1 MSGQILGTARN
12 LMRKLQRG
20 AKEEC
25 MMMPHQVLVVDDEPL
40 MCRSLSTTIQ
50 RLGYEATSAG
60 SGKEALR
67 QLERTPSRLI
77 FSDMR
82 MPGMDGL
89 EFLRR
94 VKAVRPETLVVVM
107 TAYGSVE
114 TAVQAM
120 KAGATDFL
128 MKPFSMTRVE
138 EILDRMLGPR
148 GQGTPAAEGP
158 PHSVLGI
165 VSRDPKVR
173 GILMMLERVAA
184 SSATVLIQGESGTGK
199 ELLARAVHVWSKR
212 SGSFVVV
219 NCAAIPESLLESEL
233 FGFEKGAFTGAIARR
248 VGKFEAAHRGTL
260 LLDEAGETPL
270 PLQAKLLRALQEGE
284 VDRVGGT
291 SPVKVDVRVVATTNR
306 NLHEEVRAK
315 RFRQDL
321 FFRLKVVT
329 MTLPPLRDRPG
340 DIPILVDHF
349 LAKHSRGGQV
359 LKVSKAA
366 MSKLERYPWPGNIR
380 ELENCLH
387 AAILLTPGDTIRPE
401 CLSLDENSSSIS
413 PGSFREMEKQLIV
426 ETLERVGGNRTRA
439 AKLLGV
445 SVRTIRNRLREYRR
459 EVGGRR

>member
-1 MSGQILGTARN
+1 MII
-12 LMRKLQRG
+12 
-20 AKEEC
+20 
-25 MMMPHQVLVVDDEPL
+25 PHQVLVVDDEPL

-67 QLERTPSRLI
+67 HLERSPSRLI

-89 EFLRR
+89 EFLKR
-94 VKAVRPETLVVVM
+94 VKTVRPEALVVVM

-128 MKPFSMTRVE
+128 MKPFSMTKVE
-138 EILDRMLGPR
+138 EILNRMLGPR
-148 GQGTPAAEGP
+148 GQGTPAREEDQ
-158 PHSVLGI
+158 PHSVLGV
-165 VSRDPKVR
+165 VSRDPKIR
-173 GILMMLERVAA
+173 GIMMILERVAA

-212 SGSFVVV
+212 SGPFVVV

-270 PLQAKLLRALQEGE
+270 PLQPKLLRTLQEGE

-291 SPVKVDVRVVATTNR
+291 RPVKIDVRVVATTNR
-306 NLHEEVRAK
+306 NLHEEVRAS

-329 MTLPPLRDRPG
+329 VTLPPLRERPG

-349 LAKHSRGGQV
+349 LAKHCRGGQV
-359 LKVSKAA
+359 FKVSKAA

-387 AAILLTPGDTIRPE
+387 AAILLTPGDTIQPE
-401 CLSLDENSSSIS
+401 CLSLDENTSSIS

-426 ETLERVGGNRTRA
+426 ETLERMGGNRTRA
-439 AKLLGV
+439 AKLLGL

>member
-1 MSGQILGTARN
+1 MI
-12 LMRKLQRG
+12 
-20 AKEEC
+20 
-25 MMMPHQVLVVDDEPL
+25 PHQVLVVDDEPL

-50 RLGYEATSAG
+50 RLGYEATSAA

-67 QLERTPSRLI
+67 QLERSPSRLI

-89 EFLRR
+89 EFLKR
-94 VKAVRPETLVVVM
+94 VKTVRPEAVVIVM

-128 MKPFSMTRVE
+128 MKPFSMTKVE
-138 EILDRMLGPR
+138 EILDRNLGPG
-148 GQGTPAAEGP
+148 GQGAMIHEEGP
-158 PHSVLGI
+158 VSSTLGI
-165 VSRDPKVR
+165 VSRDSKVR
-173 GILMMLERVAA
+173 GILMMLERVAN

-199 ELLARAVHVWSKR
+199 ELLARAIHVWSKR
-212 SGSFVVV
+212 PGPFVVV

-270 PLQAKLLRALQEGE
+270 PLQSKLLRTLQEGE
-284 VDRVGGT
+284 VDRVGGHR
-291 SPVKVDVRVVATTNR
+291 PVKVDVRVVATTNR
-306 NLHEEVRAK
+306 NLQEEVRAS

-329 MTLPPLRDRPG
+329 VTLPPLRERTG
-340 DIPILVDHF
+340 DIPLLVDHF
-349 LAKHSRGGQV
+349 LAKYKRGGHIM
-359 LKVSKAA
+359 KVAKGA
-366 MSKLERYPWPGNIR
+366 MSKLERYAWPGNIR

-387 AAILLTPGDTIRPE
+387 AAVLLTPGDAIRPE
-401 CLSLDENSSSIS
+401 YLSLDEHASSIT
-413 PGSFREMEKQLIV
+413 PGSFREMERQLIV

-439 AKLLGV
+439 AKVLGL

-459 EVGGRR
+459 DVGGRR

>member
-1 MSGQILGTARN
+1 
-12 LMRKLQRG
+12 MR
-20 AKEEC
+20 
-25 MMMPHQVLVVDDEPL
+25 PHQVLVVDDEPL

-50 RLGYEATSAG
+50 RLGYETTSVG
-60 SGKEALR
+60 SGREALR
-67 QLERTPSRLI
+67 QLERSPSRLI

-94 VKAVRPETLVVVM
+94 VKAVRPEILIIVM

-128 MKPFSMTRVE
+128 MKPFSMTKVE
-138 EILDRMLGPR
+138 EILDRTLGPG
-148 GQGTPAAEGP
+148 GQGTLVREEGP
-158 PHSVLGI
+158 IHSVAGI

-173 GILMMLERVAA
+173 GILMTLERVAG

-199 ELLARAVHVWSKR
+199 ELLARAAHSWSR
-212 SGSFVVV
+212 RPGPFTVV

-270 PLQAKLLRALQEGE
+270 PLQAKLLRTLQEGE
-284 VDRVGGT
+284 VDRVGGNR
-291 SPVKVDVRVVATTNR
+291 PVKVDVRVVATTNR
-306 NLHEEVRAK
+306 NLHEEVRAS

-329 MTLPPLRDRPG
+329 VTLPPLRERPG
-340 DIPILVDHF
+340 DIPLLVDHF
-349 LAKHSRGGQV
+349 LAKYGRGGQV

-366 MSKLERYPWPGNIR
+366 MSRLERYAWPGNIR

-387 AAILLTPGDTIRPE
+387 AAVLLTTGDTIGPE
-401 CLSLDENSSSIS
+401 YLSLDGNTPSMS

-439 AKLLGV
+439 AKLLGL
-445 SVRTIRNRLREYRR
+445 SVRTIRNRLREYRKD
-459 EVGGRR
+459 VGGRR

>member
-1 MSGQILGTARN
+1 MII
-12 LMRKLQRG
+12 
-20 AKEEC
+20 
-25 MMMPHQVLVVDDEPL
+25 PHQVLVVDDEPL

-67 QLERTPSRLI
+67 HLERSPSRLI

-89 EFLRR
+89 EFLKR
-94 VKAVRPETLVVVM
+94 VKAVRPEALVVVM

-128 MKPFSMTRVE
+128 MKPFSMTKVE
-138 EILDRMLGPR
+138 EILNRMLGPR
-148 GQGTPAAEGP
+148 GQGTPAREEDQ

-165 VSRDPKVR
+165 VSRDPKIR
-173 GILMMLERVAA
+173 GIMMILERVAA

-212 SGSFVVV
+212 SGPFVVV

-270 PLQAKLLRALQEGE
+270 PLQPKLLRALQEGE

-291 SPVKVDVRVVATTNR
+291 RPVKIDVRVVATTNR
-306 NLHEEVRAK
+306 NLHEEVRAS

-329 MTLPPLRDRPG
+329 VTLPPLRERPG

-349 LAKHSRGGQV
+349 LAKHCRGGQV
-359 LKVSKAA
+359 FKVSKAA

-387 AAILLTPGDTIRPE
+387 AAILLTPGDTIQPE
-401 CLSLDENSSSIS
+401 CLSLDENTSSIS

-426 ETLERVGGNRTRA
+426 ETLERMGGNRTRT
-439 AKLLGV
+439 AKLLGL

>member
-1 MSGQILGTARN
+1 MI
-12 LMRKLQRG
+12 
-20 AKEEC
+20 
-25 MMMPHQVLVVDDEPL
+25 PHQVLVVDDEPL

-50 RLGYEATSAG
+50 RLGYEATSVG
-60 SGKEALR
+60 SGREALR
-67 QLERTPSRLI
+67 QLERSPSRLI

-94 VKAVRPETLVVVM
+94 VKAVRPEILVIVM

-114 TAVQAM
+114 TAIQAM
-120 KAGATDFL
+120 KEGATDFL
-128 MKPFSMTRVE
+128 MKPFSMTKVE
-138 EILDRMLGPR
+138 EILDRTLGPG
-148 GQGTPAAEGP
+148 GQGALVRREEGP
-158 PHSVLGI
+158 VHSVAGL

-173 GILMMLERVAA
+173 GILMTLERVAG

-199 ELLARAVHVWSKR
+199 ELVARAIHSWSKR
-212 SGSFVVV
+212 PGHFGVV

-233 FGFEKGAFTGAIARR
+233 FGFEKGAFTGAISRR

-260 LLDEAGETPL
+260 LLDEAGETPM
-270 PLQAKLLRALQEGE
+270 PLQAKLLRTLQEGE
-284 VDRVGGT
+284 VDRVGGNR
-291 SPVKVDVRVVATTNR
+291 PVKVDVRVVATTNR
-306 NLHEEVRAK
+306 NLQEEVRAS

-321 FFRLKVVT
+321 YFRLKVVAV
-329 MTLPPLRDRPG
+329 TLPPLRERPG

-349 LAKHSRGGQV
+349 LAKYSRGGQV

-366 MSKLERYPWPGNIR
+366 MSRLERYSWPGNIR

-387 AAILLTPGDTIRPE
+387 AAVLLTQGDTIRPE
-401 CLSLDENSSSIS
+401 GLSLDENTPSIA
-413 PGSFREMEKQLIV
+413 PGSFREMERQLIV

-439 AKLLGV
+439 AKLLGL

-459 EVGGRR
+459 GVGKRR

>member
-1 MSGQILGTARN
+1 
-12 LMRKLQRG
+12 
-20 AKEEC
+20 
-25 MMMPHQVLVVDDEPL
+25 

-67 QLERTPSRLI
+67 HLERSPSRLI

-89 EFLRR
+89 EFLKR
-94 VKAVRPETLVVVM
+94 VKTVRPEALVVVM

-128 MKPFSMTRVE
+128 MKPFSMTKVE
-138 EILDRMLGPR
+138 EILNRMLGPR
-148 GQGTPAAEGP
+148 GQGTPAREEDQ
-158 PHSVLGI
+158 PHSVLGV
-165 VSRDPKVR
+165 VSRDPKIR
-173 GILMMLERVAA
+173 GIMMILERVAA

-212 SGSFVVV
+212 SGPFVVV

-270 PLQAKLLRALQEGE
+270 PLQPKLLRTLQEGE

-291 SPVKVDVRVVATTNR
+291 RPVKIDVRVVATTNR
-306 NLHEEVRAK
+306 NLHEEVRAS

-329 MTLPPLRDRPG
+329 VTLPPLRERPG

-349 LAKHSRGGQV
+349 LAKHCRGGQV
-359 LKVSKAA
+359 FKVSKAA

-387 AAILLTPGDTIRPE
+387 AAILLTPGDTIQPE
-401 CLSLDENSSSIS
+401 CLSLDENTSSIS

-426 ETLERVGGNRTRA
+426 ETLERMGGNRTRA
-439 AKLLGV
+439 AKLLGL